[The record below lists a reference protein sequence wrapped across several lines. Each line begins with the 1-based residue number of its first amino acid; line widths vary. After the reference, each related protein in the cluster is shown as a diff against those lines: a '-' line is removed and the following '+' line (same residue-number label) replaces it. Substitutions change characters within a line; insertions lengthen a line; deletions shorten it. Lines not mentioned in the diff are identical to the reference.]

1 MKSITDTISKNF
13 ISRELEKRNDINMY
27 ESPYINYRSSD
38 RNIIGYVKG
47 MYDKII
53 SSEKFPVYI
62 LLNIKYDDKDTKHA
76 EVIAVTKNKGRYT
89 VGLFDPNGRLGNRL
103 LPDINIRKII
113 DLLSEKLDCKA
124 FEYMDIGI
132 NNLPGSGNCDALC
145 LWFICVNKHSTT
157 KKQIEDTLKRLLNKM
172 KKDNIKDAT
181 IEINNII
188 TELSKKP

>member
-38 RNIIGYVKG
+38 RNIKGYVKG
-47 MYDKII
+47 MCDKIM

-76 EVIAVTKNKGRYT
+76 EVIAVTKNKGSYT
-89 VGLFDPNGRLGNRL
+89 VGLFDPNGRLGSRL
-103 LPDINIRKII
+103 LPDINVGKII
-113 DLLSEKLDCKA
+113 DLLSRELKCKA

-145 LWFICVNKHSTT
+145 LWFIYVNKYSET
-157 KKQIEDTLKRLLNKM
+157 KKQIEECLKELLSYM
-172 KKDNIKDAT
+172 EEYNIKDAT
-181 IEINNII
+181 IEINNRI